1 MSQTRTEPENI
12 ILFSRPLAN
21 ILSQDSWRSIA
32 TWGRELP
39 QSKFEKVKRTTNE
52 EKNKD
57 VWYKEGSSS
66 LLRIMFF
73 YYFFIFVVF
82 IFVVIVDNQEN
93 KDVKYMEGFFSLPRP
108 IFVIFIFIF
117 IIIVIFIVVF
127 VDNQEIGC
135 V

>member
-57 VWYKEGSSS
+57 VRYKEGSSS
-66 LLRIMFF
+66 LPRVMF
-73 YYFFIFVVF
+73 V
-82 IFVVIVDNQEN
+82 
-93 KDVKYMEGFFSLPRP
+93 
-108 IFVIFIFIF
+108 
-117 IIIVIFIVVF
+117 IIIVIIIFVFVVVIIVVF
-127 VDNQEIGC
+127 VDDQGIKDVQYQDPEYSLVMVVETIDNLNYLVCG
-135 V
+135 

>member
-66 LLRIMFF
+66 LPRVMF
-73 YYFFIFVVF
+73 V
-82 IFVVIVDNQEN
+82 
-93 KDVKYMEGFFSLPRP
+93 
-108 IFVIFIFIF
+108 
-117 IIIVIFIVVF
+117 IIIVIIIFVFVVVIIVVF
-127 VDNQEIGC
+127 VDDQGIKDVQYQDPEYSLVVETIDNLN
-135 V
+135 

>member
-66 LLRIMFF
+66 LPRVMF
-73 YYFFIFVVF
+73 V
-82 IFVVIVDNQEN
+82 
-93 KDVKYMEGFFSLPRP
+93 
-108 IFVIFIFIF
+108 
-117 IIIVIFIVVF
+117 IIIVIIIFVFVVVIIVVF
-127 VDNQEIGC
+127 VDDQGIKDVQYQDPEYSLVVETIDNLNYLVCG
-135 V
+135 